1 MQTPL
6 HTPKGYKSFYASEEG
21 TTHTQAP
28 FTLIENGEKSVI
40 IYKASSAKTG
50 EIAHLPLSQVI
61 LEPVSNTQGLI
72 RVLVPN
78 WLHDLK
84 KYFFSDLCSS

>member
-6 HTPKGYKSFYASEEG
+6 HTPEGFKSFFASEEG
-21 TTHTQAP
+21 HTHTSTP
-28 FTLIENGEKSVI
+28 LTLIENGNKSI
-40 IYKASSAKTG
+40 IVYKATSAKTG
-50 EIAHLPLSQVI
+50 EIAHLPLSQVK

-84 KYFFSDLCSS
+84 NNFFAGLCSS